1 MKRSLWFDYVSKLE
15 LMILEK
21 TIIKDQLNRP
31 LRDLRISVIDRCN
44 FRCQY
49 CMPAEIFGPDF
60 AFLPKSELLSYEE
73 IERLARLFVQLGV
86 EKIRLTGGEPLLRK
100 DLPLLVQKLSV
111 IEGLS
116 DIGLTTNGVL
126 LPLHAQ
132 SLKDAGLKRVNVS
145 LDSLN
150 DELFGQINGR
160 NTGTKPVLDGIEAA
174 RKAGLGVKLNM
185 VIKKG
190 LNDTEILP
198 MADFCKKEGIELR
211 YIEYMDVGS
220 TNGWRMDDV
229 VTKKEIYHIL
239 KEKYELVPVDPN
251 YFGEVAKRYYYKD
264 TDVAVGFIT
273 SVSES
278 FCSSCT
284 RSRLSANGQL
294 FTCLFNGNGHDIRDF
309 MRAGASDEDLINRIT
324 SIWNGRNDRYSDER
338 TAETNRNRKKIEM
351 SYIGG

>member
-1 MKRSLWFDYVSKLE
+1 MTKHRV
-15 LMILEK
+15 
-21 TIIKDQLNRP
+21 KDKLNRP

-49 CMPAEIFGPDF
+49 CMPAELFGPNF

-73 IERLARLFVQLGV
+73 IERIANIFVGLGV

-100 DLPLLVQKLSV
+100 DLPFLVEKIAS
-111 IEGLS
+111 IEGLK

-126 LPLHAQ
+126 LPKYAYE
-132 SLKDAGLKRVNVS
+132 LKEAGLHRVNVS

-160 NTGTKPVLDGIEAA
+160 NVGTKPVLDGIHAA
-174 RKAGLGVKLNM
+174 RDAGLGVKINM
-185 VIKKG
+185 VVKKG
-190 LNDTEILP
+190 LNDSEIIP
-198 MADFCKKEGIELR
+198 MAQYCKDHGLQLR
-211 YIEYMDVGS
+211 FIEYMDVGS
-220 TNGWRMDDV
+220 TNGWKMDDV
-229 VTKKEIYHIL
+229 VTKKEIYHLL
-239 KEKYELVPVDPN
+239 KEHFSLQPVDPD
-251 YFGEVAKRYYYKD
+251 YYGEVAKRYRYED
-264 TDVAVGFIT
+264 NQVEVGFIT

-309 MRAGASDEDLINRIT
+309 MRTDVSDEELQARIIE
-324 SIWNGRNDRYSDER
+324 IWQGRSDRYSDER
-338 TAETNRNRKKIEM
+338 TAETVANRKKIEM

>member
-1 MKRSLWFDYVSKLE
+1 MVKN
-15 LMILEK
+15 
-21 TIIKDQLNRP
+21 IIKDQLNRP

-73 IERLARLFVQLGV
+73 IDRVAKLFIELGV
-86 EKIRLTGGEPLLRK
+86 EKIRLTGGEPLMRK
-100 DLPLLVQKLSV
+100 DLPILVKMLNE
-111 IEGLS
+111 IEGLK
-116 DIGLTTNGVL
+116 DIALTTNGVM
-126 LPLHAQ
+126 LPKYADELYA
-132 SLKDAGLKRVNVS
+132 AGLKRVNIS
-145 LDSLN
+145 LDSLK

-160 NTGTKPVLDGIEAA
+160 NVGVGPVLKGIEAA
-174 RKAGLGVKLNM
+174 KKAGLGVKINT

-190 LNDTEILP
+190 LNDSEILP
-198 MADFCKKEGIELR
+198 MAEFCKKEGLELR

-220 TNGWRMDDV
+220 TNGWKMDDV
-229 VTKKEIYHIL
+229 ITKKQIHDLISEH
-239 KEKYELVPVDPN
+239 YELEPVDPE
-251 YFGEVAKRYYYKD
+251 YFGEVAKKYRYKG
-264 TDVAVGFIT
+264 TDINVGFIS

-284 RSRLSANGQL
+284 RSRLSANGQI

-309 MRAGASDEDLINRIT
+309 MRAGASDDELRSRIT
-324 SIWNGRNDRYSDER
+324 DVWNHRIDRYSDER
-338 TAETNRNRKKIEM
+338 TAETVANRKKIEM

>member
-1 MKRSLWFDYVSKLE
+1 LKKN
-15 LMILEK
+15 
-21 TIIKDQLNRP
+21 IIKDQLNRP

-60 AFLPKSELLSYEE
+60 AFLPKNELLSYEE
-73 IERLARLFVQLGV
+73 LERLSKIFVSLGV

-100 DLPLLVQKLSV
+100 DLPILVSKLSE
-111 IEGLS
+111 IEGLN

-126 LPLHAQ
+126 LPLHAKA
-132 SLKDAGLKRVNVS
+132 LKDAGLKRVNVS

-160 NTGTKPVLDGIEAA
+160 NVGTGPVLDGIIAA
-174 RKAGLGVKLNM
+174 RNVGLGVKVNM
-185 VIKKG
+185 VVKKG

-198 MADFCKKEGIELR
+198 MAEFCKKEDLQLR

-229 VTKKEIYHIL
+229 VTKKEIYEIL
-239 KEKYELVPVDPN
+239 KENYELEAVDPD
-251 YFGEVAKRYYYKD
+251 YFGEVAKRYRYKD
-264 TDVAVGFIT
+264 SNVDVGFIT

-309 MRAGASDEDLINRIT
+309 MRTGVSDEEIIKRIT
-324 SIWNGRNDRYSDER
+324 EIWNGRNDRYSDER
-338 TAETNRNRKKIEM
+338 TEETARTRKKIEM

>member
-1 MKRSLWFDYVSKLE
+1 MVKN
-15 LMILEK
+15 
-21 TIIKDQLNRP
+21 IIKDQLNRP

-73 IERLARLFVQLGV
+73 IERVAKLFIELGV
-86 EKIRLTGGEPLLRK
+86 EKIRLTGGEPLMRK
-100 DLPLLVQKLSV
+100 DLHILVKMLNE
-111 IEGLS
+111 IEGLK
-116 DIGLTTNGVL
+116 DIALTTNGVM
-126 LPLHAQ
+126 LPKYADELYA
-132 SLKDAGLKRVNVS
+132 AGLKRVNIS
-145 LDSLN
+145 LDSLK

-160 NTGTKPVLDGIEAA
+160 NVGVGPVLKGIEAA
-174 RKAGLGVKLNM
+174 KKAGLGVKINT

-190 LNDTEILP
+190 LNDSEIIP
-198 MADFCKKEGIELR
+198 MAEFCKKEGLELR

-220 TNGWRMDDV
+220 TNGWKMDDV
-229 VTKKEIYHIL
+229 ITKKQIHDLISEN
-239 KEKYELVPVDPN
+239 YELEPVDPE
-251 YFGEVAKRYYYKD
+251 YFGEVAKKYRYKG
-264 TDVAVGFIT
+264 TDINVGFIS

-284 RSRLSANGQL
+284 RSRLSANGQI

-309 MRAGASDEDLINRIT
+309 MRAGASDDELRSRIT
-324 SIWNGRNDRYSDER
+324 DVWNHRTDRYSDER
-338 TAETNRNRKKIEM
+338 TAETVANRKKIEM